1 MELYTVWTGLFLQL
15 MPVLIHCELE
25 SREDMLAAIR
35 GHTSGIA
42 VKDLDNDGLFEV
54 IVAV

>member
-1 MELYTVWTGLFLQL
+1 MELHTVLTGLWLQL
-15 MPVLIHCELE
+15 MLVLILGELE

-35 GHTSGIA
+35 RHTSGIA
-42 VKDLDNDGLFEV
+42 VTDLDNDGLFEV